1 MNEKSKRKTKFF
13 DFVFQSVAFSY
24 KKVRISERKTK
35 FILSFSEREY
45 LHGVKRPIGG
55 AKKD

>member
-13 DFVFQSVAFSY
+13 VFVFLSVAFSY
-24 KKVRISERKTK
+24 EKVRISERKTK

-45 LHGVKRPIGG
+45 LHGVKQHKGTN
-55 AKKD
+55 K